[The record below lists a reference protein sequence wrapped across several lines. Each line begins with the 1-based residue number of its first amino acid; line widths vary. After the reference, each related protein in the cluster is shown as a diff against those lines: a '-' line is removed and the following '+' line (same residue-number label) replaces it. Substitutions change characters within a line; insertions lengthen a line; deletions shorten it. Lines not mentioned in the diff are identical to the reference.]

1 VPIASPPPTQTQSP
15 GVTVT
20 QTSTPEQSS
29 APNHTL
35 EIALGVA
42 LPLLFILL
50 VILGFLY
57 LRKSRNAKRT
67 KKDSSVSNVAQ
78 ILDKRYIC
86 IVDFEPVASDELKL
100 RAGDVVVLDLLFNDG
115 WSKGKNGMIW

>member
-15 GVTVT
+15 GVTGT

-29 APNHTL
+29 ASNHTL